1 MKRPSGG
8 GGGREGGVV
17 VVCVRRCVL
26 WVWCARNTVSCVF
39 CGSGVQGIQY
49 HVCSVWVWCA
59 RNTVSCVLC
68 VGVVCKEYSTML
80 TNIFEVLGIHSFS
93 SCKARESHS
102 RRGDTALQ

>member
-1 MKRPSGG
+1 MCEAMCSVGL
-8 GGGREGGVV
+8 
-17 VVCVRRCVL
+17 VCKEYSIMCVL

-39 CGSGVQGIQY
+39 CVGLVCKEYSIMCALCGCGVQRIQY
-49 HVCSVWVWCA
+49 HVCS
-59 RNTVSCVLC
+59 

-102 RRGDTALQ
+102 CRGDTALQ